1 MLTENL
7 ASGAN
12 GTRRPF
18 GERISGMDAT
28 SSAETSRKPWPGS
41 SRRERRPEKRGRKP
55 AFSAGG
61 KGIAPKRE
69 VLVLKEF
76 DCG

>member
-1 MLTENL
+1 
-7 ASGAN
+7 
-12 GTRRPF
+12 
-18 GERISGMDAT
+18 MDAA

-41 SRRERRPEKRGRKP
+41 SRRERRPEKRGAK
-55 AFSAGG
+55 ACLFCGE
-61 KGIAPKRE
+61 KGIAPKRA